1 MSQIAGW
8 SLSPFAF
15 SLPHRRQSHRDQHKL
30 LSGPSSCQPVPSGRT
45 RDRDLDKPA
54 RKILGRDSPSCGR
67 RPQPARRGC
76 RVFRRSGLADQ
87 ERRALHLRRRLL
99 SHAPRGANG
108 TGPSRGQP
116 PLARPA
122 LRAEDRVGSCPASG
136 ERVSRGRR
144 RRKEAVNFRQIL
156 TAPNQLTLLRMIFLP
171 FIVINLLKHDFKW
184 ALALFVLAGMS
195 DGLDGLLARTL
206 HQQTLLGQYLDPIA
220 DKLLI
225 STMFL
230 VLSIERM
237 IPWKYTVLVFSRVLF
252 MIAGLRDFRPSIFGK
267 ANTFA
272 QVAAIFFVLLLLI
285 EPFRW
290 VWIARTIFLRAT
302 FFFTIISAVHYAFLV
317 QHRLHAP
324 PLPPALKS

>member
-1 MSQIAGW
+1 M
-8 SLSPFAF
+8 
-15 SLPHRRQSHRDQHKL
+15 
-30 LSGPSSCQPVPSGRT
+30 
-45 RDRDLDKPA
+45 
-54 RKILGRDSPSCGR
+54 
-67 RPQPARRGC
+67 
-76 RVFRRSGLADQ
+76 
-87 ERRALHLRRRLL
+87 
-99 SHAPRGANG
+99 
-108 TGPSRGQP
+108 
-116 PLARPA
+116 
-122 LRAEDRVGSCPASG
+122 
-136 ERVSRGRR
+136 
-144 RRKEAVNFRQIL
+144 NFRQIL

-171 FIVINLLKHDFKW
+171 FIVINLLKHDYKW

-220 DKLLI
+220 DKLLM

-230 VLSIERM
+230 VLSIERL
-237 IPWKYTVLVFSRVLF
+237 IPWKYTVVVFSRDISILLISGVLF

-285 EPFRW
+285 EPLRW